1 MSRWPLVGATR
12 WVAQGVGS
20 SEPGT
25 ECGLKVVGLHLE
37 NLEKE
42 NVMIKKLSKSG
53 GFTLIEIIIV
63 LAIIGM
69 LAGILAP
76 TMVKYVQS
84 AKLRRATED
93 VKMIGTSIGNFYND
107 LGEWP
112 IWKDGSAMIGT
123 GTTAT
128 AYSILRFG
136 TIDTTAGATLGD
148 VTSADA
154 TAGGGWTAA
163 LLTGTDQTSGAK
175 HLWINDPDIDG
186 TSGTATDYPDAADLK
201 YAWRGPYIEQFRPD
215 PWGNNY
221 LVNVIQLWPANEQ
234 GTGVC
239 YVLSAGPDKVL
250 QTAYVQAG
258 PNMTITG
265 DDIVFRIK

>member
-1 MSRWPLVGATR
+1 
-12 WVAQGVGS
+12 
-20 SEPGT
+20 
-25 ECGLKVVGLHLE
+25 
-37 NLEKE
+37 
-42 NVMIKKLSKSG
+42 MIKKLSKSG

-112 IWKDGSAMIGT
+112 VWRSGAAMTGGGT
-123 GTTAT
+123 ALTAWSRLQFGVINMTTGNITSPDA
-128 AYSILRFG
+128 
-136 TIDTTAGATLGD
+136 TAGATGWDVAAGD
-148 VTSADA
+148 
-154 TAGGGWTAA
+154 
-163 LLTGTDQTSGAK
+163 TDSGAH
-175 HLWINDPDIDG
+175 HLWMNVPVYPNNVTDP
-186 TSGTATDYPDAADLK
+186 TLK
-201 YAWRGPYIEQFRPD
+201 YAWRGPYIEQFRAD

-221 LVNVIQLWPANEQ
+221 LVNTIQIWPANEQ
-234 GTGVC
+234 GNGVC
-239 YVLSAGPDKVL
+239 YVICAGPNKAYE
-250 QTAYVQAG
+250 TAYVQAG
-258 PNMTITG
+258 PNMVVAG

>member
-1 MSRWPLVGATR
+1 
-12 WVAQGVGS
+12 
-20 SEPGT
+20 
-25 ECGLKVVGLHLE
+25 
-37 NLEKE
+37 
-42 NVMIKKLSKSG
+42 MIKKLSKSG

>member
-1 MSRWPLVGATR
+1 
-12 WVAQGVGS
+12 
-20 SEPGT
+20 
-25 ECGLKVVGLHLE
+25 
-37 NLEKE
+37 
-42 NVMIKKLSKSG
+42 MIKKLSKSG

-93 VKMIGTSIGNFYND
+93 VKMIGTAIGNFYND

-112 IWKDGSAMIGT
+112 IWKDGTAMTGA

-128 AYSILRFG
+128 AYSILKFG
-136 TIDTTAGATLGD
+136 PVDTANGNLATTA
-148 VTSADA
+148 VDA
-154 TAGGGWTAA
+154 TAGAGWTTA
-163 LLTGTDQTSGAK
+163 LLTGTDEDSGAH
-175 HLWINDPDIDG
+175 HLWMNTPVYPTG
-186 TSGTATDYPDAADLK
+186 ATLK
-201 YAWRGPYIEQFRPD
+201 YAWRGPYIEQFRGD

-221 LVNVIQLWPANEQ
+221 LVNTIQLWPTNEQ
-234 GTGVC
+234 GNGVC
-239 YVLSAGPDKVL
+239 YVLC
-250 QTAYVQAG
+250 AG
-258 PNMTITG
+258 PNKVLETTYAQGGPNMVVTG

>member
-1 MSRWPLVGATR
+1 
-12 WVAQGVGS
+12 
-20 SEPGT
+20 
-25 ECGLKVVGLHLE
+25 
-37 NLEKE
+37 
-42 NVMIKKLSKSG
+42 MIKKLSKSG

-93 VKMIGTSIGNFYND
+93 VKMIGTSVGNFYND

-112 IWKDGSAMIGT
+112 VWKAGNAMT
-123 GTTAT
+123 GPGAAGT
-128 AYSILRFG
+128 AYSILKFG
-136 TIDTTAGATLGD
+136 TIDETVGATLGN

-154 TAGGGWTAA
+154 TAGAGWTTV

-175 HLWINDPDIDG
+175 HLWINDPDADG
-186 TSGTATDYPDAADLK
+186 TSGSATDYPNNVTDPTLK
-201 YAWRGPYIEQFRPD
+201 YAWRGPYIEQFRAD

-221 LVNVIQLWPANEQ
+221 LVNVIELWPTRETGN
-234 GTGVC
+234 GVC
-239 YVLSAGPDKVL
+239 YVLC
-250 QTAYVQAG
+250 AG
-258 PNMTITG
+258 PNKTLETTYAQGGPNMDIIG